1 MFGRHQRIYRL
12 RTRRRQR
19 STVSYTALKSTALI
33 SSCSEFQTELVLKDY
48 FWRNTKESV
57 KNELTIPDTV
67 DEVKFV
73 NFSTIER
80 AIYMCMYD
88 VNGMSNIIGIE
99 MFLSNNPNYLEYAQ
113 LETCSF
119 NRSGKDLREQMVAHI
134 NNLTVCIYPFG

>member
-19 STVSYTALKSTALI
+19 PTVSYTMLKSTALI

-80 AIYMCMYD
+80 AIYMSMYD
-88 VNGMSNIIGIE
+88 VNGMSNIIGMKCFCLTTPI
-99 MFLSNNPNYLEYAQ
+99 
-113 LETCSF
+113 TRICS
-119 NRSGKDLREQMVAHI
+119 A
-134 NNLTVCIYPFG
+134 